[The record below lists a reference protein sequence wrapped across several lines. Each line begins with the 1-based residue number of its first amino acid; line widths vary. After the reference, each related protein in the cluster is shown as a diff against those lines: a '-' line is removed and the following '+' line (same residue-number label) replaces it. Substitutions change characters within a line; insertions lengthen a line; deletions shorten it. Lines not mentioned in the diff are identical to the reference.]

1 MTLGECYKWFDSA
14 VTLLVSGNWESLSI
28 AQAIALFVVCC
39 FNAILLVG
47 IIWFIWNV
55 VVFLWE
61 EFVADF
67 IIDFVS
73 DFFDFSFL
81 FIFVVIIV
89 IFFIFFILLKYV

>member
-1 MTLGECYKWFDSA
+1 MTLGEFNKWYDSA
-14 VTLLVSGNWESLSI
+14 VKLLVSGNWESLSI
-28 AQAIALFVVCC
+28 EQAIALLVVCC
-39 FNAILLVG
+39 LYAILLVV
-47 IIWFIWNV
+47 IIRFIWNV

-61 EFVADF
+61 EFVE
-67 IIDFVS
+67 DFVS